1 MLSEWL
7 GVVYLTPSSAS
18 GGGAAVAAI
27 WMGAYLVRT

>member
-18 GGGAAVAAI
+18 SGGAAVAAI
-27 WMGAYLVRT
+27 WMGAYLRT